1 MQYGSPMQMAGTQVL
16 EPFSLPCRV
25 CIDRKLES
33 GAGNWTQV
41 LWSRTQQLH
50 SWAKCLLPN
59 YPIIIGCLGCFQSFT
74 IKISFVIS
82 CCILPFSYFC
92 HFNSRKDS
100 YKLRD
105 QWTVVNALLV
115 NIATSLPQG
124 CASCIPPGVDF
135 PQPYKLSVSHN
146 IWIFFNNLGRN
157 TSVWF
162 NHFSCELSKFS

>member
-1 MQYGSPMQMAGTQVL
+1 MD
-16 EPFSLPCRV
+16 LPCKWQEPKYLNHSP
-25 CIDRKLES
+25 CLAECALTGS
-33 GAGNWTQV
+33 
-41 LWSRTQQLH
+41 WSLALGTEPRYSEVGH
-50 SWAKCLLPN
+50 S
-59 YPIIIGCLGCFQSFT
+59 SFT
-74 IKISFVIS
+74 AGLNACCPTTPLLLGVWVVSSLKISFVIS

-146 IWIFFNNLGRN
+146 I
-157 TSVWF
+157 
-162 NHFSCELSKFS
+162 